1 MKFLV
6 DENIQSEQRAV
17 NYVDVGI
24 HDNMELTEVK
34 VDTSPKG
41 NNFLAFTFT
50 DPEGRV
56 LTKTEWQPTG
66 PEDDVLMK
74 KIQNQAKR
82 IKHIMTKFMAVEHTK
97 IEYDTEQWVKYAS
110 TVKAKLDAVKQGV
123 KVRIKAV
130 YDNSNYVTLPNY
142 TPFIERMDTEKTS
155 LSILSIDKLTKDEA
169 DTEVKVTNPF
179 ETSTTGTAPQVD
191 PTIVQSLTAATPPAN
206 NDLPF

>member
-6 DENIQSEQRAV
+6 DENIQSEKRAV

-24 HDNMELTEVK
+24 HENMELTEVK

-66 PEDDVLMK
+66 PEDDVLLK
-74 KIQNQAKR
+74 KAQNQTKR
-82 IKHIMTKFMAVEHTK
+82 IKHIMTKFMSVEHTK
-97 IEYDTEQWVKYAS
+97 IEYDTDQWVKYAS
-110 TVKAKLDAVKQGV
+110 TVKAKLDGVIKGV
-123 KVRIKAV
+123 KVRIKGV
-130 YDNSNYVTLPNY
+130 YDNQIYVTLPNY
-142 TPFIERMDTEKTS
+142 TPFIERMDVEKTT
-155 LSILSIDKLTKDEA
+155 LLIQSIDKLVKDVA
-169 DTEVKVTNPF
+169 DTETTVSHPF
-179 ETSTTGTAPQVD
+179 PETSNVD
-191 PTIVQSLTAATPPAN
+191 PTIAQSLTAATPPVG

>member
-6 DENIQSEQRAV
+6 DENIQSETRAV

-50 DPEGRV
+50 DPDGRV

-66 PEDDVLMK
+66 QEDDVLLK
-74 KIQNQAKR
+74 KVHNQAKR
-82 IKHIMTKFMAVEHTK
+82 IKHIMTKFMGTEHTK
-97 IEYDTEQWVKYAS
+97 IEYDTDQWVKYAS
-110 TVKAKLDAVKQGV
+110 TVKAKLDAVRVGV

-130 YDNSNYVTLPNY
+130 YDNQNYVTLPNY
-142 TPFIERMDTEKTS
+142 TPFIERMDIEKTT
-155 LSILSIDKLTKDEA
+155 LAIQTIDKVTRDVP
-169 DTEVKVTNPF
+169 DTETKVDNPL
-179 ETSTTGTAPQVD
+179 EVPSQAADPIATALAPV
-191 PTIVQSLTAATPPAN
+191 TPPAS